1 MHWVT
6 WLRRAACLPK
16 RRLQS
21 DLEQPKRQACVS
33 SSSLLN
39 WTMRTFESAIG
50 MYGLRALR
58 ACQNVGR
65 YVPKQAGLDR
75 GKRQQPS
82 QSRMESHT
90 STRCARASPGHS
102 NRHCAWQNQR
112 SACPRHSYLR
122 LHLHYGSI
130 GMAVNGHSKHRSFQ
144 GGTYKAERVNPSR
157 V

>member
-50 MYGLRALR
+50 MYGLRALH

-75 GKRQQPS
+75 DKRQQPS

-112 SACPRHSYLR
+112 SACLRHSYLR
-122 LHLHYGSI
+122 WWPSLALRFYWHGSK
-130 GMAVNGHSKHRSFQ
+130 GPFKTPFLPRRNAQ
-144 GGTYKAERVNPSR
+144 GATS
-157 V
+157 